1 MTGRQRVKNSADST
15 SVSGGLYGVG
25 PWLGGERLREAAG
38 RGGRRDM
45 VGFKQAMSQDKQ
57 ARNK

>member
-1 MTGRQRVKNSADST
+1 MKNSADST